1 MLPVTIA
8 AFAATFVQEL
18 NRYTEYYASLPFVAF
33 TLVLVTQKVLE
44 QTRGP
49 IFALY
54 IVFIPI
60 FGVTRLRFGTS
71 ILLAGT
77 MFFIYLI
84 GVLSFRKV
92 ETAKDVMFQS
102 YNYLGAI
109 IVGGVCHY
117 REGVLRRRNFVMI
130 LSFAEEPFNAD
141 SIDISLNDPR
151 QRKHILMFRPTLKF
165 KHEVVEEAFYRNWY
179 LIDASPFEH
188 PNAGKLHFRVYLTVR
203 YAIMGVIFSQIL
215 LASQDWNYLRHQDK
229 SHSARSAYSVTTA
242 LRFGLIIPA
251 YAMTPM
257 VMFFLG
263 RKFYLQWRAQASME
277 SRGGVRA
284 SQVSRSSMAESR
296 ASGYL
301 EMMTPKTAAHQTEL
315 LTRDYFPPEGATA
328 VGNNYVRTLQRIS
341 IVVVA
346 LHALT
351 SAIILFLVE
360 RSVSATNVSAA
371 PTYFMGF
378 LNAIL
383 FPHRSALRIRF
394 IYASLGTGFAS
405 VAMLVIAVGVHSHHF
420 IMYGVYSVL
429 TNIFAMMISHE
440 EESLR
445 RVFFTR
451 KAIRSHEFRR
461 RYEAIAVIRAPLMR
475 FMRRRRLEAHDRIS
489 LSAIDRFP
497 SAQQMS
503 EAGRFG
509 MMVELGR
516 AVFAV
521 STAIS

>member
-1 MLPVTIA
+1 MA
-8 AFAATFVQEL
+8 AFAATFVKEL
-18 NRYTEYYASLPFVAF
+18 NRYSEYYASMPFLVF
-33 TLVLVTQKVLE
+33 TIVLVTQKVLE

-49 IFALY
+49 ILALY

-60 FGVTRLRFGTS
+60 FGVTRIRFGTS
-71 ILLAGT
+71 ILLAGS
-77 MFFIYLI
+77 MFLIYVV

-92 ETAKDVMFQS
+92 ETTKDVLFQS

-109 IVGGVCHY
+109 IVGAVCYY

-130 LSFAEEPFNAD
+130 LPFAQAPFDAD
-141 SIDISLNDPR
+141 SIDHNLNDPR

-165 KHEVVEEAFYRNWY
+165 KHAIVEEAFYRNWY

-203 YAIMGVIFSQIL
+203 YAILGVIFSQVL

-229 SHSARSAYSVTTA
+229 GHSARSAYAVTTG

-251 YAMTPM
+251 YAVTPLI
-257 VMFFLG
+257 MFVLG

-277 SRGGVRA
+277 SRGGVR
-284 SQVSRSSMAESR
+284 SPQVSRSLLEESTT
-296 ASGYL
+296 SGYL
-301 EMMTPKTAAHQTEL
+301 EMMTPKTAARQTEL
-315 LTRDYFPPEGATA
+315 LSRDYFPSKGTTA

-341 IVVVA
+341 IAIVA

-360 RSVSATNVSAA
+360 RSVSANNVSAA

-394 IYASLGTGFAS
+394 VYASVGTALVS
-405 VAMLVIAVGVHSHHF
+405 VAMLLIAVGVHSHHF
-420 IMYGVYSVL
+420 VMYGIYTVL

-451 KAIRSHEFRR
+451 KAIRSQEFRR
-461 RYEAIAVIRAPLMR
+461 RYEAISVLRAPMMK
-475 FMRRRRLEAHDRIS
+475 FIRRRRQQAHDRIS
-489 LSAIDRFP
+489 VASINRSP
-497 SAQQMS
+497 TAQQMS